1 LILIKAKALSYIIW
15 ICFACRPQAGIS
27 NLLDERYTMTRREI
41 RKLDTR
47 IKMIKKATQELK
59 QLSGGIQAVDR
70 NAERILASVKML
82 EINISDVKDLV

>member
-1 LILIKAKALSYIIW
+1 MSRGEL
-15 ICFACRPQAGIS
+15 
-27 NLLDERYTMTRREI
+27 

-47 IKMIKKATQELK
+47 IKTIKKATLELK
-59 QLSGGIQAVDR
+59 QLSGGIQAIDR

>member
-1 LILIKAKALSYIIW
+1 MSRGEL
-15 ICFACRPQAGIS
+15 
-27 NLLDERYTMTRREI
+27 
-41 RKLDTR
+41 RKIDTR
-47 IKMIKKATQELK
+47 IKTINKAAQELK